1 MNRGLS
7 LIELMLALSIAS
19 VLIFSVYTFTSV
31 SVQIYSDMRRDWY
44 CMQSIRNSIVNLDRD
59 LAQCAYLLPQDMKI
73 ALGQNQ
79 LFIAGL
85 PVTTKHAGLCLQN
98 KSVPPFYSI
107 ARAASSS
114 NIVVDTV
121 DIDQN
126 GVPDFWA
133 NLGLISDNGPAV
145 VSHNYSRGQTSIPLR
160 STSPFC
166 TGDRVVPAIVYELK
180 PGGLYRNSQLLAEAI
195 TSFEARIEND
205 FLFIQ
210 IQAGYNGTQKEFC
223 YPYAIN

>member
-1 MNRGLS
+1 MNKGLS
-7 LIELMLALSIAS
+7 LIELMLSLSIAS

-31 SVQIYSDMRRDWY
+31 SAQVYSNKRQDWY
-44 CMQSIRNSIVNLDRD
+44 CMQSIRNTIVNLDRD

-73 ALGQNQ
+73 ALGKNQ

-85 PVTTKHAGLCLQN
+85 PVTTKHAGLCLQKN
-98 KSVPPFYSI
+98 NVPPFYSI
-107 ARAASSS
+107 TQVASAKK
-114 NIVVDTV
+114 IVVDTV

-133 NLGLISDNGPAV
+133 DLGIISDNGPAV
-145 VSHNYSRGQTSIPLR
+145 ISHNYSRGQASIPLR
-160 STSPFC
+160 STSALC
-166 TGDRVVPAIVYELK
+166 AGDRVVPAIVYELK
-180 PGGLYRNSQLLAEAI
+180 TGGLYRNSQLLAEAI
-195 TSFEARIEND
+195 TSFDARIEND